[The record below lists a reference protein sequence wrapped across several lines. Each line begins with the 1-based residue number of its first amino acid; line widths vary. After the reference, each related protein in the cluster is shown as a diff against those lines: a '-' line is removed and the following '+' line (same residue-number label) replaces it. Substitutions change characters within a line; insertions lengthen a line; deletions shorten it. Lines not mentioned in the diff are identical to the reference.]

1 MSLTTNL
8 TSAFTRV
15 ATEVKA
21 LRTLI
26 NGNAADLASLNTTAK
41 TNLVAAINEVK
52 ASSSGAPPA
61 ASSTVAG
68 IVQLATDVEAIA
80 GAVTTKATTPAN
92 VKAVIGQLVGAAPTT
107 LDTLAEL
114 DAAINNDPN
123 FATTITTALAG
134 KQPLDA
140 DLTAIAALASAADR
154 LPYSTGAGTWT
165 LTAFTAVARAL
176 LDDPDVAT
184 MRATLSVFSQAE
196 VGDVAHDFVGDF
208 TTGLA

>member
-1 MSLTTNL
+1 MSLATNL

-15 ATEVKA
+15 ATEAKA

-26 NGNAADLASLNTTAK
+26 NGNAADLSALTTTAK
-41 TNLVAAINEVK
+41 TSLVAAINELK
-52 ASSSGAPPA
+52 ASSGSPAP
-61 ASSTVAG
+61 ASTTVAG
-68 IVQLATDVEAIA
+68 VVQLATDTEAIA
-80 GAVTTKATTPAN
+80 GAVTGKATTPAN

-140 DLTAIAALASAADR
+140 DLTAIAALVSAVDK
-154 LPYSTGAGTWT
+154 LPYSTGTGTWA
-165 LTAFTAVARAL
+165 LTTFTAAGRAL
-176 LDDPDVAT
+176 VDDADTTAQ
-184 MRATLSVFSQAE
+184 RATLSVYSQAE
-196 VGDVAHDFVGDF
+196 IGDPTTDFVAVF
-208 TTGLA
+208 TTGLV